1 MLIFKVVLIAFILGL
16 TSYSHAET
24 VPAETKIKELEEKW
38 SNLYGRSDLDGIMT
52 LMSENSVLI
61 MPEAAPILGLD
72 DIRNATQA
80 MLESDDKVS
89 WESNFASVSSSGDMA
104 YDYGT
109 STTERADG
117 SVVKGYYLVVWI
129 KENGEWKVAADM
141 FN

>member
-1 MLIFKVVLIAFILGL
+1 MLIFKVILIVFFLGV
-16 TSYSHAET
+16 TSFSHAET
-24 VPAETKIKELEEKW
+24 VPEEAKIKSLEEKW
-38 SNLYGRSDLDGIMT
+38 SNLYGRSDLDGIMS
-52 LMSENSVLI
+52 LMMENSVLI
-61 MPEAAPILGLD
+61 MPGVAPIVGLD
-72 DIRNATQA
+72 DIRNATQT

-109 STTERADG
+109 ATTILADG
-117 SVVKGYYLVVWI
+117 TEIKGYYLVVWV